1 MKKGKYI
8 EEMTEEERETWRE
21 KIKLVLNDV
30 KAQREVEERI
40 LGEEE

>member
-8 EEMTEEERETWRE
+8 EEMTEEERKMWKE
-21 KIKLVLNDV
+21 KIKLVLNDL
-30 KAQREVEERI
+30 KAQKEVEEKI